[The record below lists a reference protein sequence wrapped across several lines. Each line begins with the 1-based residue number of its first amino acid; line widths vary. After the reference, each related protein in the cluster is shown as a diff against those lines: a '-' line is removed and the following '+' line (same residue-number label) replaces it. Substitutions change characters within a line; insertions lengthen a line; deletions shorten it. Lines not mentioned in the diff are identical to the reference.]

1 MKKIISPIS
10 SSRDGFFVVFQK
22 VRRGPRSNIVFFILF
37 QILRTCKIGHE
48 TPKWRF
54 VLLRDLATVRFS
66 LLSSWKKRLGNNC
79 DSSTKLVWFTG
90 QFVIVFF
97 TKQRQG
103 ILPKGRGNFLKS
115 KPGRSHSHYD
125 SRLGSFDPAVVHP
138 RERIQW
144 TKENQNKTT
153 VTSLRRWR
161 SIPRSLSVADS
172 I

>member
-97 TKQRQG
+97 TKQG
-103 ILPKGRGNFLKS
+103 KG
-115 KPGRSHSHYD
+115 YC
-125 SRLGSFDPAVVHP
+125 
-138 RERIQW
+138 Q
-144 TKENQNKTT
+144 KEGEI
-153 VTSLRRWR
+153 S
-161 SIPRSLSVADS
+161 
-172 I
+172 